1 MNANIVQDMSF
12 LHLINTA
19 SLPVQLV
26 MTLLLLTSF
35 LSWWYIFRKLFAIRQ
50 AQKKSDEF
58 ETIFWKGIDLNTLY
72 QDANNARHVT
82 GSMERIF

>member
-58 ETIFWKGIDLNTLY
+58 ETIF
-72 QDANNARHVT
+72 
-82 GSMERIF
+82 